1 MAWGRG
7 GSYVPA
13 RGQETPGPGSDP
25 PSPPPPAALWVWP
38 PECPLLGFLFPEI
51 PPTSLL
57 MALGKS
63 LPLRVSPLY
72 QVTGPPSPF
81 G

>member
-7 GSYVPA
+7 AVMSLPGGKRPQA
-13 RGQETPGPGSDP
+13 LGRTPH
-25 PSPPPPAALWVWP
+25 SPISPAALWVWP

-51 PPTSLL
+51 SPTSLL

-63 LPLRVSPLY
+63 LPLPV
-72 QVTGPPSPF
+72 PPSPHSTR
-81 G
+81 